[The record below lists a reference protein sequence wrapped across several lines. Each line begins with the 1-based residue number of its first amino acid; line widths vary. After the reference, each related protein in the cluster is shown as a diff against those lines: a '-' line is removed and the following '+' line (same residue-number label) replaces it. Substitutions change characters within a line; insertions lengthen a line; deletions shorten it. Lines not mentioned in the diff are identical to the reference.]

1 MPVWRDVWVLVLLA
15 ALAAGTALLQNRHTP
30 MAAHDVDIRGVIRGQ
45 IDAFHRDDGPAA
57 FAFASPDL
65 RAQFSVAPHF
75 MAMIK
80 DHYRPVYRAQKIE
93 FDGMA
98 RAIQQDP
105 EMRMQYVH
113 LIDDRGTGHRARYTM
128 QKQPDG
134 SWKIAGCHLL
144 QSALIDI

>member
-1 MPVWRDVWVLVLLA
+1 MPAWRDVWVLLLLA
-15 ALAAGTALLQNRHTP
+15 VLAAGTAILQNRHTP
-30 MAAHDVDIRGVIRGQ
+30 IATHDIDIRQVIQGQ
-45 IDAFHRDDGPAA
+45 IEAFRRDDGSVA

-80 DHYRPVYRAQKIE
+80 THYRAVYRAQKIH
-93 FDGMA
+93 FDGPA

-105 EMRMQYVH
+105 ELRMQNVH
-113 LIDDRGTGHRARYTM
+113 LIDDRGIGHRARYTM